1 MILGGKES
9 GQSVTEKVAEYI
21 IGHVSNSSLE
31 NPIIKIDPIFGIDM
45 SVTKH
50 VLMLWIVAIIVS
62 LCVIIPIRK
71 HTRQKNILD
80 KKTLTLLLH
89 LVQLKLLFSTSATQL
104 LLLM

>member
-71 HTRQKNILD
+71 HTRQK
-80 KKTLTLLLH
+80 TLTLQRH
-89 LVQLKLLFSTSATQL
+89 QVQLKLSFNTSAIQL
-104 LLLM
+104 LLQM